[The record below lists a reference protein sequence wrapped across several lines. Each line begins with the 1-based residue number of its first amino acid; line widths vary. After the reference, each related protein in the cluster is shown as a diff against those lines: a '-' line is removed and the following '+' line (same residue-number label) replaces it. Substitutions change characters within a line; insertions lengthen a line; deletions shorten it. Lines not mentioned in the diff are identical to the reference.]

1 VTREVLIVDDAATVR
16 LYHRSILAKA
26 GFDVT
31 DAVNGYEGLEV
42 ALAKQ
47 FDLIMVDV
55 NMPKM
60 DGYTLV
66 ASIRAEGANR
76 STPVMMVTTEDRE
89 LDAARGYEAGA
100 NAYLTK
106 PVAGEQLSALA
117 NMLTASQP

>member
-1 VTREVLIVDDAATVR
+1 MTREVLIVDDAATVR

-76 STPVMMVTTEDRE
+76 STPVMMVTTEDSE

>member
-76 STPVMMVTTEDRE
+76 STPVMMVTTEDSE